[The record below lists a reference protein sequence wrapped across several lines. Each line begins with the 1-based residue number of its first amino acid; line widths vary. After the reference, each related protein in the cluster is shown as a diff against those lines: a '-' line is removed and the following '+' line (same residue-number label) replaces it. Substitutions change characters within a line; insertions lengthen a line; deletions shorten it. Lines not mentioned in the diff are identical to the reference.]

1 MPAKKTDASKKINKT
16 PIKTKKT
23 ALIKAAKG
31 RVKTTK
37 KPAKSNG
44 YDSSNITVLKGLEAV
59 KKRPGMYIGDTDD
72 GTGLHHM
79 VYEVVDNSIDEA
91 LAGHC
96 DFIEVQILAD
106 DCVLV
111 RDNGRGIPVDIHKQE
126 GVSAAEV
133 IMTKLH
139 AGGKFDDNS
148 YKVSGGLHGVGVSV
162 VNALSKKL
170 HLTIKRDGKV
180 YEQHYSDG
188 IPKAKLKA
196 TGKSDATGTEIK
208 ITPSTDTFT
217 NVMFDFDVLAGKLRD
232 LSFLNA
238 GVKIILEDQRADKKK
253 IFKHKG
259 GLSEFVEFLTG
270 RRNTINSIFHFSK
283 ENKEG
288 ISVEVA
294 MQWNDGYQENVNCY
308 TNNIIQRDGGTHLVG
323 FRTALTRTL
332 NKYMDKEGLLTKEK
346 VTASG
351 DDAREGLVAVISIKV
366 PDPKFS
372 SQTKDKLVSSE
383 IKPIVEQEVYKH
395 LSNYLLENPSEARM
409 IATKIIDAA
418 RAREAARQARELTRR
433 KGVFDGGGLPGKLS
447 DCTEKD
453 PGKSEVY
460 LVEGESAGGSAK
472 QGRDRKFQAILPLR
486 GKIINVEKA
495 RIDKVLSSS
504 EIITII
510 TALGCGIK
518 GEDWQLEKLRYHRII
533 IMTDA
538 DVDGSHIRTLLLTF
552 FYRQMPEL
560 LEKGYIYTAQPPLY
574 KLKKGKQEVYIRDD
588 KALREQLL
596 AEVLDE
602 TRLVL
607 NKKGESIGGEA
618 LSKLISQHQKAQESM
633 YSFTHQYPEEILQA
647 SMYLEKLADLKK
659 DIKVKD
665 WSKKLQV
672 KLNGS
677 ALNGSKWKVEAIK
690 NKEQKISEPEITLSR
705 HGSETAW
712 KLSPSFFRSKAYK
725 DICSFGEHLITLLN
739 KDSYFELN
747 GSKFRIDNF
756 ASSVN
761 ELIEAAKKSFSMSRY
776 KGLGEMNADQLW
788 DTTMDPEARL
798 LGQVTIDDAQKA
810 DELFNALMGDDVEPR
825 KIFIDENA
833 KFVVNLD
840 V

>member
-1 MPAKKTDASKKINKT
+1 MPAKKTDASTKINKT

-23 ALIKAAKG
+23 ALKKAAKG

-196 TGKSDATGTEIK
+196 TGKSDATGTEIQ

-217 NVMFDFDVLAGKLRD
+217 NVMFDFDILAGKLRD

-238 GVKIILEDQRADKKK
+238 GVKIILEDQRVDKKK
-253 IFKHKG
+253 TFKHKG

-270 RRNTINSIFHFSK
+270 KRNTINSIFHFSK

-383 IKPIVEQEVYKH
+383 IKPIVEQEVYKQ
-395 LSNYLLENPSEARM
+395 LSNYLLEKPAEARM
-409 IATKIIDAA
+409 IASKIIDAA

-538 DVDGSHIRTLLLTF
+538 DVDGLT
-552 FYRQMPEL
+552 
-560 LEKGYIYTAQPPLY
+560 
-574 KLKKGKQEVYIRDD
+574 
-588 KALREQLL
+588 
-596 AEVLDE
+596 
-602 TRLVL
+602 
-607 NKKGESIGGEA
+607 
-618 LSKLISQHQKAQESM
+618 
-633 YSFTHQYPEEILQA
+633 
-647 SMYLEKLADLKK
+647 
-659 DIKVKD
+659 
-665 WSKKLQV
+665 
-672 KLNGS
+672 
-677 ALNGSKWKVEAIK
+677 
-690 NKEQKISEPEITLSR
+690 
-705 HGSETAW
+705 
-712 KLSPSFFRSKAYK
+712 
-725 DICSFGEHLITLLN
+725 
-739 KDSYFELN
+739 
-747 GSKFRIDNF
+747 
-756 ASSVN
+756 
-761 ELIEAAKKSFSMSRY
+761 
-776 KGLGEMNADQLW
+776 
-788 DTTMDPEARL
+788 
-798 LGQVTIDDAQKA
+798 
-810 DELFNALMGDDVEPR
+810 
-825 KIFIDENA
+825 
-833 KFVVNLD
+833 
-840 V
+840 

>member
-1 MPAKKTDASKKINKT
+1 MPAKKTDASTKINKT

-23 ALIKAAKG
+23 ALKKAAKG

-217 NVMFDFDVLAGKLRD
+217 NVVFDFDILAGKLRD

-238 GVKIILEDQRADKKK
+238 GVKIILEDQRVDKKK
-253 IFKHKG
+253 TFKHKG

-270 RRNTINSIFHFSK
+270 KRNTINSIFHFSK

-351 DDAREGLVAVISIKV
+351 DDAREGVVAVISIKV

-647 SMYLEKLADLKK
+647 SMYLKRLEDLKK
-659 DIKVKD
+659 DINVKD

-672 KLNGS
+672 KLNSS

-761 ELIEAAKKSFSMSRY
+761 ELIEAAKKSFTMSRY

>member
-1 MPAKKTDASKKINKT
+1 MPAKKTDASTKINKT

-23 ALIKAAKG
+23 ALKKAAKG

-217 NVMFDFDVLAGKLRD
+217 NVVFNFDILAGKLRD

-238 GVKIILEDQRADKKK
+238 GVKIILEDQRVDKKK
-253 IFKHKG
+253 TFKHKG

-270 RRNTINSIFHFSK
+270 KRNTINSIFHFSK

-647 SMYLEKLADLKK
+647 SMYLERLEGLKK
-659 DIKVKD
+659 DINVKD

-672 KLNGS
+672 KLNSS

-756 ASSVN
+756 SSSVN
-761 ELIEAAKKSFSMSRY
+761 ELIEAAKKSFTMSRY

>member
-1 MPAKKTDASKKINKT
+1 MPAKKTDASTKINKT

-23 ALIKAAKG
+23 ALKKAAKG

-217 NVMFDFDVLAGKLRD
+217 NVVFDFDILAGKLRD

-238 GVKIILEDQRADKKK
+238 GVKIILEDQRVDKKK
-253 IFKHKG
+253 TFKHKG

-270 RRNTINSIFHFSK
+270 KRNTINSIFHFSK

-395 LSNYLLENPSEARM
+395 L
-409 IATKIIDAA
+409 I
-418 RAREAARQARELTRR
+418 
-433 KGVFDGGGLPGKLS
+433 
-447 DCTEKD
+447 
-453 PGKSEVY
+453 
-460 LVEGESAGGSAK
+460 
-472 QGRDRKFQAILPLR
+472 
-486 GKIINVEKA
+486 
-495 RIDKVLSSS
+495 
-504 EIITII
+504 
-510 TALGCGIK
+510 
-518 GEDWQLEKLRYHRII
+518 
-533 IMTDA
+533 
-538 DVDGSHIRTLLLTF
+538 
-552 FYRQMPEL
+552 
-560 LEKGYIYTAQPPLY
+560 
-574 KLKKGKQEVYIRDD
+574 
-588 KALREQLL
+588 QLL
-596 AEVLDE
+596 VRKPSRSSNDSHKNN
-602 TRLVL
+602 RCC
-607 NKKGESIGGEA
+607 K
-618 LSKLISQHQKAQESM
+618 SK
-633 YSFTHQYPEEILQA
+633 
-647 SMYLEKLADLKK
+647 
-659 DIKVKD
+659 
-665 WSKKLQV
+665 
-672 KLNGS
+672 
-677 ALNGSKWKVEAIK
+677 
-690 NKEQKISEPEITLSR
+690 
-705 HGSETAW
+705 
-712 KLSPSFFRSKAYK
+712 RS
-725 DICSFGEHLITLLN
+725 S
-739 KDSYFELN
+739 
-747 GSKFRIDNF
+747 
-756 ASSVN
+756 
-761 ELIEAAKKSFSMSRY
+761 
-776 KGLGEMNADQLW
+776 
-788 DTTMDPEARL
+788 
-798 LGQVTIDDAQKA
+798 
-810 DELFNALMGDDVEPR
+810 
-825 KIFIDENA
+825 
-833 KFVVNLD
+833 
-840 V
+840 

>member
-1 MPAKKTDASKKINKT
+1 MPAKKTDASTKINKT

-23 ALIKAAKG
+23 ALKKAVKG
-31 RVKTTK
+31 LGKTIK

-44 YDSSNITVLKGLEAV
+44 YDSTNITVLKGLEAV

-72 GTGLHHM
+72 GSGLHHM

-96 DFIEVQILAD
+96 DYIEVQILAD
-106 DCVLV
+106 DCALV
-111 RDNGRGIPVDIHKQE
+111 KDNGRGIPVDIHKQE

-170 HLTIKRDGKV
+170 HLTIRRDGKV

-188 IPKAKLKA
+188 VPKGKLRA
-196 TGKSDATGTEIK
+196 TGKSDLTGTEIK

-217 NVMFDFDVLAGKLRD
+217 NVVFDFDILAGKLRD

-238 GVKIILEDQRADKKK
+238 GVKIILEDQRVDKKK
-253 IFKHKG
+253 TFKHKG
-259 GLSEFVEFLTG
+259 GLAEFVEYLTG
-270 RRNTINSIFHFSK
+270 KRNTINSIFHFSK
-283 ENKEG
+283 ENKDG
-288 ISVEVA
+288 ITVEVA

-323 FRTALTRTL
+323 FRTALTRAL
-332 NKYMDKEGLLTKEK
+332 NKYMDKEGMLTKEK

-383 IKPIVEQEVYKH
+383 IKPIVEQEVYKQ
-395 LSNYLLENPSEARM
+395 LSNYLLEKPAEARM
-409 IATKIIDAA
+409 IASKIIDAA

-618 LSKLISQHQKAQESM
+618 LSKLISQHQKSQESM

-647 SMYLEKLADLKK
+647 SMYLERLTDLKK
-659 DIKVKD
+659 DINVKD

-672 KLNGS
+672 KLNSS

-712 KLSPSFFRSKAYK
+712 KLSPAFFRSKAYK
-725 DICSFGEHLITLLN
+725 DICSFGEHLNSLLN

-747 GSKFRIDNF
+747 GAKFMVDNF

-761 ELIEAAKKSFSMSRY
+761 ELIEAAKKSFTMSRY

-798 LGQVTIDDAQKA
+798 LGQVTIDDAHKA

>member
-1 MPAKKTDASKKINKT
+1 MPAKKTDASRKINKT

-23 ALIKAAKG
+23 ALKKAAKG
-31 RVKTTK
+31 RVKTIK

-217 NVMFDFDVLAGKLRD
+217 NVVFDFDILAGKLRD

-238 GVKIILEDQRADKKK
+238 GVKIILEDQRVDKKK
-253 IFKHKG
+253 TFKHKG

-270 RRNTINSIFHFSK
+270 KRNTINSIFHFSK

-332 NKYMDKEGLLTKEK
+332 NKYMDKEGMLTKEK

-647 SMYLEKLADLKK
+647 SMYLERLEDLKK
-659 DIKVKD
+659 DINVKD

-672 KLNGS
+672 KLNSS

-761 ELIEAAKKSFSMSRY
+761 ELIEAAKKSFTMSRY

>member
-1 MPAKKTDASKKINKT
+1 MPAKKTDASTKINKT

-23 ALIKAAKG
+23 ALKKAVKG
-31 RVKTTK
+31 LGKTIK

-44 YDSSNITVLKGLEAV
+44 YDSTNITVLKGLEAV

-72 GTGLHHM
+72 GSGLHHM

-96 DFIEVQILAD
+96 DYIEVQILAD
-106 DCVLV
+106 DCALV
-111 RDNGRGIPVDIHKQE
+111 KDNGRGIPVDIHKQE

-170 HLTIKRDGKV
+170 HLTIRRDGKV

-188 IPKAKLKA
+188 VPKGKLRA
-196 TGKSDATGTEIK
+196 TGKSDLTGTEIK

-217 NVMFDFDVLAGKLRD
+217 NVVFDFDILAGKLRD

-238 GVKIILEDQRADKKK
+238 GVKIILEDQRVDKKK
-253 IFKHKG
+253 TFKHKG
-259 GLSEFVEFLTG
+259 GLAEFVEFLTG
-270 RRNTINSIFHFSK
+270 KRNTINSIFHFSK
-283 ENKEG
+283 ENKDG
-288 ISVEVA
+288 ITVEVA

-323 FRTALTRTL
+323 FRTALTRAL
-332 NKYMDKEGLLTKEK
+332 NKYMDKEGMLTKEK

-395 LSNYLLENPSEARM
+395 LSNYLLENPAEARM

-647 SMYLEKLADLKK
+647 SMYLERLADLKK
-659 DIKVKD
+659 DINVKD

-672 KLNGS
+672 KLNSS

-712 KLSPSFFRSKAYK
+712 KLSPAFFRSKAYK
-725 DICSFGEHLITLLN
+725 DICSFGEHLNTLLN

-747 GSKFRIDNF
+747 GAKFMVDNF

-761 ELIEAAKKSFSMSRY
+761 ELIEAAKKSFTMSRY

-798 LGQVTIDDAQKA
+798 LGQVTIDDAHKA

>member
-1 MPAKKTDASKKINKT
+1 MPE
-16 PIKTKKT
+16 
-23 ALIKAAKG
+23 
-31 RVKTTK
+31 RV
-37 KPAKSNG
+37 
-44 YDSSNITVLKGLEAV
+44 
-59 KKRPGMYIGDTDD
+59 
-72 GTGLHHM
+72 
-79 VYEVVDNSIDEA
+79 
-91 LAGHC
+91 
-96 DFIEVQILAD
+96 
-106 DCVLV
+106 
-111 RDNGRGIPVDIHKQE
+111 
-126 GVSAAEV
+126 
-133 IMTKLH
+133 
-139 AGGKFDDNS
+139 
-148 YKVSGGLHGVGVSV
+148 
-162 VNALSKKL
+162 
-170 HLTIKRDGKV
+170 
-180 YEQHYSDG
+180 
-188 IPKAKLKA
+188 
-196 TGKSDATGTEIK
+196 
-208 ITPSTDTFT
+208 
-217 NVMFDFDVLAGKLRD
+217 
-232 LSFLNA
+232 
-238 GVKIILEDQRADKKK
+238 
-253 IFKHKG
+253 
-259 GLSEFVEFLTG
+259 
-270 RRNTINSIFHFSK
+270 
-283 ENKEG
+283 
-288 ISVEVA
+288 
-294 MQWNDGYQENVNCY
+294 
-308 TNNIIQRDGGTHLVG
+308 
-323 FRTALTRTL
+323 
-332 NKYMDKEGLLTKEK
+332 
-346 VTASG
+346 
-351 DDAREGLVAVISIKV
+351 LVAVISIKV

-395 LSNYLLENPSEARM
+395 LSNYLLENPAEARM

-618 LSKLISQHQKAQESM
+618 LSKLISQHQEVQESV

-647 SMYLEKLADLKK
+647 SMYLERLADLKK
-659 DIKVKD
+659 DINVKD

-672 KLNGS
+672 KLNAS

-690 NKEQKISEPEITLSR
+690 NEEQKISEPEITLFR

-712 KLSPSFFRSKAYK
+712 KLSPGFFRSKAYK
-725 DICSFGEHLITLLN
+725 DICSFGEHLNTLLN

-747 GSKFRIDNF
+747 GSKFMIDNF

-761 ELIEAAKKSFSMSRY
+761 DLIEAAKKSFTMSRY

>member
-1 MPAKKTDASKKINKT
+1 MPAKKTVASKKVNKT
-16 PIKTKKT
+16 P
-23 ALIKAAKG
+23 
-31 RVKTTK
+31 K
-37 KPAKSNG
+37 KPKKSDHKKSAKTLGKTRKKLAKSNG
-44 YDSSNITVLKGLEAV
+44 YDSTNITVLKGLEAV

-96 DFIEVQILAD
+96 DSVEVIILAD

-162 VNALSKKL
+162 VNALSKDL
-170 HLTIKRDGKV
+170 HLTIRRDGKV
-180 YEQHYSDG
+180 FEQHYSDG
-188 IPKAKLKA
+188 VPKAKLKA
-196 TGKSDATGTEIK
+196 TGKSENTGTEIK
-208 ITPSTDTFT
+208 LTPSRETFS
-217 NVMFDFDVLAGKLRD
+217 NVVFDFDILAAKLRD

-238 GVKIILEDQRADKKK
+238 GLKIILEDQRVDKKK
-253 IFKHKG
+253 KFEHKG
-259 GLSEFVEFLTG
+259 GLAEFVEYLNG
-270 RRNTINSIFHFSK
+270 KRNTINSIFHFGK

-294 MQWNDGYQENVNCY
+294 LQWNDGYQESVNCY

-323 FRTALTRTL
+323 FRTALTRAL

-351 DDAREGLVAVISIKV
+351 DDAREGLVAVVSVKV

-395 LSNYLLENPSEARM
+395 LSNYLLEKPAEARM
-409 IATKIIDAA
+409 IATKIIEAA

-518 GEDWQLEKLRYHRII
+518 GEDWQPEKLRYHRII

-560 LEKGYIYTAQPPLY
+560 LEKGFIYTAQPPLY
-574 KLKKGKQEVYIRDD
+574 KLKKGKQEVYVRDD
-588 KALREQLL
+588 EELREQLL

-618 LSKLISQHQKAQESM
+618 LSKLIAQYQKAQDSVI
-633 YSFTHQYPEEILQA
+633 SLTHQYPEEILQA
-647 SMYLEKLADLKK
+647 SMYVKQLSDLKSDK
-659 DIKVKD
+659 KVKD
-665 WSKKLQV
+665 WSKKLQERLNDST
-672 KLNGS
+672 LNGS
-677 ALNGSKWKVEAIK
+677 RWEVKAKK
-690 NKEQKISEPEITLSR
+690 NNEQKVTEPEIVLYR
-705 HGSETAW
+705 HGSETTW
-712 KLSPSFFRSKAYK
+712 KLLPGFFRSKAYK
-725 DICSFGEHLITLLN
+725 DICSFGDHINGLLS

-747 GSKFRIDNF
+747 GSKFSVQNF
-756 ASSVN
+756 SSSV
-761 ELIEAAKKSFSMSRY
+761 EDLVEAAKKSFTMSRY

-798 LGQVTIDDAQKA
+798 LGQVGIEDAQKA
-810 DELFNALMGDDVEPR
+810 DELFNSLMGDDVEPR

>member
-1 MPAKKTDASKKINKT
+1 MPAKKTVASKKLNKT
-16 PIKTKKT
+16 PKKPKKSDHK
-23 ALIKAAKG
+23 KAAKTLG
-31 RVKTTK
+31 KARK
-37 KPAKSNG
+37 KLAKSNG
-44 YDSSNITVLKGLEAV
+44 YDSTNITVLKGLEAV

-96 DFIEVQILAD
+96 DCVEVVILAD

-162 VNALSKKL
+162 VNALSKDL
-170 HLTIKRDGKV
+170 HLTIRREGKV
-180 YEQHYSDG
+180 YEQRYSDG
-188 IPKAKLKA
+188 VPKAKLKT
-196 TGKSDATGTEIK
+196 TGKSETTGTEIK
-208 ITPSTDTFT
+208 LTPSKETFS
-217 NVMFDFDVLAGKLRD
+217 NVVFEFDILEAKLRD

-238 GVKIILEDQRADKKK
+238 GLKIILEDQRVDKKK
-253 IFKHKG
+253 TFEHKG
-259 GLSEFVEFLTG
+259 GLAEFVEYLNG
-270 RRNTINSIFHFSK
+270 KRNTINSIFHFAK

-294 MQWNDGYQENVNCY
+294 LQWNDGYQENVNCY

-351 DDAREGLVAVISIKV
+351 DDAREGLVAVVSVKV

-395 LSNYLLENPSEARM
+395 LSNYLLEKPAEARM
-409 IATKIIDAA
+409 IATKIIEAA

-518 GEDWQLEKLRYHRII
+518 GEDWQPEKLRYHRII

-574 KLKKGKQEVYIRDD
+574 KLKKGKQEVYVRDD
-588 KALREQLL
+588 EELREQLL

-607 NKKGESIGGEA
+607 NKKGESIGGGA
-618 LSKLISQHQKAQESM
+618 LSKLITQHQKAQDSVI
-633 YSFTHQYPEEILQA
+633 SLTHQYPEEILQA
-647 SMYLEKLADLKK
+647 TMYLKQLSDLKSDK
-659 DIKVKD
+659 KVKD
-665 WSKKLQV
+665 WSKKLQES
-672 KLNGS
+672 LNS
-677 ALNGSKWKVEAIK
+677 ATLNGSKWEVKAK
-690 NKEQKISEPEITLSR
+690 RNNEQKITEPEVVLYR
-705 HGSETAW
+705 HGSETTW
-712 KLSPSFFRSKAYK
+712 KLLPGFFRSKAYK
-725 DICSFGEHLITLLN
+725 DMCSFGDHINGLLN

-747 GSKFRIDNF
+747 GSKFNVQNF
-756 ASSVN
+756 SSSV
-761 ELIEAAKKSFSMSRY
+761 EDLVEAAKKSFTMSRY

-798 LGQVTIDDAQKA
+798 LGQVSIEDAQKA
-810 DELFNALMGDDVEPR
+810 DDLFNDLMGDDVEPR

>member
-1 MPAKKTDASKKINKT
+1 MPAKKTDASRKINKT

-23 ALIKAAKG
+23 ALKKAAKG
-31 RVKTTK
+31 LVKTIK

-196 TGKSDATGTEIK
+196 TGKSDATGTEIQ

-217 NVMFDFDVLAGKLRD
+217 NVMFDFDILAGKLRD

-238 GVKIILEDQRADKKK
+238 GVKIILEDQRVDKKK
-253 IFKHKG
+253 TFKHKG

-270 RRNTINSIFHFSK
+270 KRNTINSIFHFSK

-395 LSNYLLENPSEARM
+395 LTNYLLENPAEARM

-647 SMYLEKLADLKK
+647 SMYLERLEGLKK
-659 DIKVKD
+659 DINVKD

-672 KLNGS
+672 KLNSS

-761 ELIEAAKKSFSMSRY
+761 ELIEAAKKSFTMSRY

>member
-1 MPAKKTDASKKINKT
+1 MPAKKTDASTKINKT

-23 ALIKAAKG
+23 ALKKAVKG
-31 RVKTTK
+31 PGKTIK

-44 YDSSNITVLKGLEAV
+44 YDSTNITVLKGLEAV

-72 GTGLHHM
+72 GSGLHHM

-96 DFIEVQILAD
+96 DYIEVQILAD
-106 DCVLV
+106 DCALV
-111 RDNGRGIPVDIHKQE
+111 KDNGRGIPVDIHKQE

-170 HLTIKRDGKV
+170 HLTIRRDGKV

-188 IPKAKLKA
+188 VPKGKLRA
-196 TGKSDATGTEIK
+196 TGKSDLTGTEIK

-217 NVMFDFDVLAGKLRD
+217 NVVFDFDILAGKLRD

-238 GVKIILEDQRADKKK
+238 GVKIILEDQRVDKKK
-253 IFKHKG
+253 TFKHKG
-259 GLSEFVEFLTG
+259 GLAEFVEYLTG
-270 RRNTINSIFHFSK
+270 KRNTINSIFHFSK
-283 ENKEG
+283 ENKDG
-288 ISVEVA
+288 ITVEVA

-323 FRTALTRTL
+323 FRTALTRAL
-332 NKYMDKEGLLTKEK
+332 NKYMDKEGMLTKEK

-383 IKPIVEQEVYKH
+383 IKPIVEQEVYKQ
-395 LSNYLLENPSEARM
+395 LSNYLLENPAEARM

-647 SMYLEKLADLKK
+647 SMYLERLTDLKK
-659 DIKVKD
+659 DINVKD

-672 KLNGS
+672 KLNSS

-712 KLSPSFFRSKAYK
+712 KLSPAFFRSKAYK
-725 DICSFGEHLITLLN
+725 DICSFGEHLNTLLN

-747 GSKFRIDNF
+747 GAKFMVDNF

-761 ELIEAAKKSFSMSRY
+761 ELIEAAKKSFTMSRY

-798 LGQVTIDDAQKA
+798 LGQVTIDDAHKA